1 MNQAKTVLLLTV
13 LTGILL
19 AVGWVFGGTT
29 GIIIAFA
36 FSLVM
41 NAGNYWFSNRL
52 ALAMAGARQ
61 VSEQEEPQLHRIVQD
76 VADMARL
83 PKPKVYVV
91 QNDSPNAFATGRN
104 PKHSAVAV
112 TTGIMRILDPDEMKA
127 VLSHELGHVRNRDIL
142 VSTIVATVAGAI
154 MLLAGIARWGLLF
167 GFGGFGGRRGNNA
180 SGIIGLA
187 LWLVIIV
194 LAPIAALLIRMAIS
208 RAREYGA
215 DETGA
220 EISGRPLALAS
231 ALRKLQAG
239 ANMRPMQ
246 VNESIA
252 HLYIVNPL
260 RSDFVGNLFSTHP
273 PIEDRVA
280 RLEKMA
286 HRMGMWG

>member
-1 MNQAKTVLLLTV
+1 MNQAKTVFLLVLLTGLLLG
-13 LTGILL
+13 L
-19 AVGWVFGGTT
+19 GWAFGGTT

-41 NAGNYWFSNRL
+41 NLGTYWFSDRL
-52 ALAMAGARQ
+52 ALRMAGAHE
-61 VSEQEEPQLHRIVQD
+61 VSERDQPQLHRTVQE

-104 PKHSAVAV
+104 PKHSVVAV
-112 TTGIMRILDPDEMKA
+112 TTGIMRILDPEELKA
-127 VLSHELGHVRNRDIL
+127 VIAHEMGHVRNRDIL

-154 MLLAGIARWGLLF
+154 MFLASIARWGLF
-167 GFGGFGGRRGNNA
+167 FGFGGRRDNNA
-180 SGIIGLA
+180 GAIGLV
-187 LWLVIIV
+187 LWLVIII
-194 LAPIAALLIRMAIS
+194 LAPIAAMLIRMAVS

-215 DETGA
+215 DEAGA

-231 ALRKLQAG
+231 ALRKLQMG

-246 VNESIA
+246 VNESTA
-252 HLYIVNPL
+252 HLFIVNPL

-273 PIEDRVA
+273 PVEDRIA

-286 HRMGMWG
+286 QRMGVWG

>member
-1 MNQAKTVLLLTV
+1 MNQAKTVFLLVLLTGLLLV
-13 LTGILL
+13 L
-19 AVGWVFGGTT
+19 GWAFGGTI

-36 FSLVM
+36 FSLAM
-41 NAGNYWFSNRL
+41 NVGTYWFSDRL
-52 ALAMAGARQ
+52 ALRMAGAHQ
-61 VSEQEEPQLHRIVQD
+61 VSEQDQPQLHRMVQE

-104 PKHSAVAV
+104 PKHSVVAV
-112 TTGIMRILDPDEMKA
+112 TTGIMRILDPEELKA
-127 VLSHELGHVRNRDIL
+127 VIAHEIGHVRNRDIL

-154 MLLAGIARWGLLF
+154 MFLASIARWGLLF
-167 GFGGFGGRRGNNA
+167 GFGGRRDSNSGAFG
-180 SGIIGLA
+180 LV
-187 LWLVIIV
+187 LWLVIII
-194 LAPIAALLIRMAIS
+194 LAPIAAMLIRMAVS

-231 ALRKLQAG
+231 ALRKIQMG
-239 ANMRPMQ
+239 ASMRPMQ
-246 VNESIA
+246 VNESTA

-273 PIEDRVA
+273 PVEDRIA

-286 HRMGMWG
+286 QRMGVWG

>member
-1 MNQAKTVLLLTV
+1 MNQAKTVFLLVLLTGLLLV
-13 LTGILL
+13 L
-19 AVGWVFGGTT
+19 GWAFGGTI

-36 FSLVM
+36 FSLAM
-41 NAGNYWFSNRL
+41 NVGTYWFSDRL
-52 ALAMAGARQ
+52 ALRMAGAHQ
-61 VSEQEEPQLHRIVQD
+61 VSEQDQPQLHRMVQE

-104 PKHSAVAV
+104 PKHSVVAV
-112 TTGIMRILDPDEMKA
+112 TTGIMRILDPEELKA
-127 VLSHELGHVRNRDIL
+127 VIAHEIGHVRNRDIL

-154 MLLAGIARWGLLF
+154 MFLASIARWGLLF
-167 GFGGFGGRRGNNA
+167 GFGGRRDSNSGAFG
-180 SGIIGLA
+180 LV
-187 LWLVIIV
+187 LWLVIII
-194 LAPIAALLIRMAIS
+194 LAPIAAMLIRMAVS

-231 ALRKLQAG
+231 ALRKIQMG

-273 PIEDRVA
+273 PVEDRIA

-286 HRMGMWG
+286 QRMGVWG

>member
-1 MNQAKTVLLLTV
+1 MNQAKTVFLLVLLTGLLLV
-13 LTGILL
+13 L
-19 AVGWVFGGTT
+19 GWAFGGTI
-29 GIIIAFA
+29 GIIMAFA
-36 FSLVM
+36 FSLAM
-41 NAGNYWFSNRL
+41 NVGTYWFSDRL
-52 ALAMAGARQ
+52 ALRMAGAHQ
-61 VSEQEEPQLHRIVQD
+61 VSEQDQPQLHRMVQE

-104 PKHSAVAV
+104 PKHSVVAV
-112 TTGIMRILDPDEMKA
+112 TTGIMRILDPEELKA
-127 VLSHELGHVRNRDIL
+127 VIAHEIGHVRNRDIL

-154 MLLAGIARWGLLF
+154 MFLASIARWGLLF
-167 GFGGFGGRRGNNA
+167 GFGGRRDSNSGAFG
-180 SGIIGLA
+180 LV
-187 LWLVIIV
+187 LWLVIII
-194 LAPIAALLIRMAIS
+194 LAPIAAMLIRMAVS

-231 ALRKLQAG
+231 ALRKIQMG
-239 ANMRPMQ
+239 ASMRPMQ
-246 VNESIA
+246 VNESTA

-273 PIEDRVA
+273 PVEDRIA

-286 HRMGMWG
+286 QRMGVWG

>member
-1 MNQAKTVLLLTV
+1 MNQAKTVFLLVLLTGLLLG
-13 LTGILL
+13 L
-19 AVGWVFGGTT
+19 GWAFGGTT
-29 GIIIAFA
+29 GIIIAFG
-36 FSLVM
+36 FSLAM
-41 NAGNYWFSNRL
+41 NAWTYWFSDRL
-52 ALAMAGARQ
+52 ALAMSGAHQ
-61 VSEQEEPQLHRIVQD
+61 VSEQDEPDLHRVVQE

-83 PKPKVYVV
+83 PKPKVYVI

-112 TTGIMRILDPDEMKA
+112 TTGIRRILDREELKA
-127 VLSHELGHVRNRDIL
+127 VLSHEMGHVRNRDIL
-142 VSTIVATVAGAI
+142 VSTIVATVAGAV
-154 MLLAGIARWGLLF
+154 MFLASIARWGLF
-167 GFGGFGGRRGNNA
+167 FGFGGRRGNNGGGA
-180 SGIIGLA
+180 IALV
-187 LWLVIIV
+187 LWLVIII

-220 EISGRPLALAS
+220 EISGRPMALAS
-231 ALRKLQAG
+231 ALRKLQMG

-246 VNESIA
+246 VNESTA

-273 PIEDRVA
+273 PVEDRIA

-286 HRMGMWG
+286 QRMGVWG

>member
-1 MNQAKTVLLLTV
+1 MNQAKTVFLIVLLTGLLLG
-13 LTGILL
+13 L
-19 AVGWVFGGTT
+19 GWAFGGAT

-41 NAGNYWFSNRL
+41 NLGTYWFSDRL
-52 ALAMAGARQ
+52 ALRMAGAHE
-61 VSEQEEPQLHRIVQD
+61 VSEQDEPQLHRTVQE

-83 PKPKVYVV
+83 PKPKVYVI

-112 TTGIMRILDPDEMKA
+112 TTGIMRILDREELKA
-127 VLSHELGHVRNRDIL
+127 VMAHELGHVRNRDIL

-154 MLLAGIARWGLLF
+154 MFLASIARWGLF
-167 GFGGFGGRRGNNA
+167 FGFGGRRDN
-180 SGIIGLA
+180 SGGGAIALV
-187 LWLVIIV
+187 LWLVIII

-215 DETGA
+215 DEAGA

-231 ALRKLQAG
+231 ALRKLQMG

-246 VNESIA
+246 VNESTA

-273 PIEDRVA
+273 PVEDRIA

-286 HRMGMWG
+286 QRMGVWG

>member
-1 MNQAKTVLLLTV
+1 MNQAKTVFLLVLLTGLLLG
-13 LTGILL
+13 L
-19 AVGWVFGGTT
+19 GWAFGGIT

-36 FSLVM
+36 FSLAM
-41 NAGNYWFSNRL
+41 NVWTYWFSDRL
-52 ALAMAGARQ
+52 ALRMAGAHQ
-61 VSEQEEPQLHRIVQD
+61 VSEQDEPQLHRTVQE

-83 PKPKVYVV
+83 PKPKVYVI

-112 TTGIMRILDPDEMKA
+112 TTGIRRILDQEELKA
-127 VLSHELGHVRNRDIL
+127 VMAHELGHVRNRDIL
-142 VSTIVATVAGAI
+142 VSTIVATVAGAV
-154 MLLAGIARWGLLF
+154 MFLASIARWGLF
-167 GFGGFGGRRGNNA
+167 FGFGGRRDNNGGGA
-180 SGIIGLA
+180 IALV
-187 LWLVIIV
+187 LWLVIII

-231 ALRKLQAG
+231 ALRKLQMG

-246 VNESIA
+246 VNESTA

-273 PIEDRVA
+273 PVEDRIA

-286 HRMGMWG
+286 QRMGVWG

>member
-1 MNQAKTVLLLTV
+1 MNQAKTVFLLVLLTGLLLV
-13 LTGILL
+13 L
-19 AVGWVFGGTT
+19 GWAFGGTI

-36 FSLVM
+36 FSLAM
-41 NAGNYWFSNRL
+41 NVGTYWFSDRL
-52 ALAMAGARQ
+52 ALRMAGAHQ
-61 VSEQEEPQLHRIVQD
+61 VSEQDQPQLHRMVQE

-104 PKHSAVAV
+104 PKHAVVAV
-112 TTGIMRILDPDEMKA
+112 TTGIMHILDPEELKA
-127 VLSHELGHVRNRDIL
+127 VIAHEIGHVRNRDIL

-154 MLLAGIARWGLLF
+154 MFLASIARWGLLF
-167 GFGGFGGRRGNNA
+167 GFGGRRDSNSGAFG
-180 SGIIGLA
+180 LV
-187 LWLVIIV
+187 LWLVIII
-194 LAPIAALLIRMAIS
+194 LAPIAAMLIRMAVS

-231 ALRKLQAG
+231 ALRKIQMG

-273 PIEDRVA
+273 PVEDRIA

-286 HRMGMWG
+286 QRMGVWG

>member
-1 MNQAKTVLLLTV
+1 MNQAKTVFLLVLLTGLLLG
-13 LTGILL
+13 L
-19 AVGWVFGGTT
+19 GWAFGGTT
-29 GIIIAFA
+29 GIIIAFG
-36 FSLVM
+36 FSLAM
-41 NAGNYWFSNRL
+41 NLWTYWFSDRL
-52 ALAMAGARQ
+52 ALAMAGAHQ
-61 VSEQEEPQLHRIVQD
+61 VSEQDEPQLHRTVQE

-83 PKPKVYVV
+83 PKPKVYVI

-112 TTGIMRILDPDEMKA
+112 TTGIMRILDREELKA
-127 VLSHELGHVRNRDIL
+127 VMAHELGHVRNRDIL

-154 MLLAGIARWGLLF
+154 MFLASIARWGLF
-167 GFGGFGGRRGNNA
+167 FGFGGRRDNNGGGA
-180 SGIIGLA
+180 IALV
-187 LWLVIIV
+187 LWLVIII

-231 ALRKLQAG
+231 ALRKLQMG

-246 VNESIA
+246 VNESTA

-273 PIEDRVA
+273 PIEDRIA

-286 HRMGMWG
+286 QRMGVWG

>member
-1 MNQAKTVLLLTV
+1 MNQAKTVFLLVLLT
-13 LTGILL
+13 GLL
-19 AVGWVFGGTT
+19 MGLGWAFGGMT
-29 GIIIAFA
+29 GVIIAFA
-36 FSLVM
+36 FSLAM
-41 NAGNYWFSNRL
+41 NGWTYWFSDKM
-52 ALAMAGARQ
+52 ALAMSGAHQ
-61 VSEQEEPQLHRIVQD
+61 VSEQDDPELHRVVQE

-83 PKPKVYVV
+83 PKPRVYVI

-112 TTGIMRILDPDEMKA
+112 TTGIRRILDREELKA
-127 VLSHELGHVRNRDIL
+127 VLSHEMGHVRNRDIL
-142 VSTIVATVAGAI
+142 VSTIVATVAGAV
-154 MLLAGIARWGLLF
+154 MLLASIARWGLF
-167 GFGGFGGRRGNNA
+167 FGFGGRRDNNGGGA
-180 SGIIGLA
+180 IALV
-187 LWLVIIV
+187 LWLVIII

-220 EISGRPLALAS
+220 EISGRPMALAS
-231 ALRKLQAG
+231 ALRKLQMG

-246 VNESIA
+246 VNESTA

-273 PIEDRVA
+273 PIEDRIA

-286 HRMGMWG
+286 QRMGVWG

>member
-1 MNQAKTVLLLTV
+1 MNQAKTVLLLTL
-13 LTGILL
+13 LTALL
-19 AVGWVFGGTT
+19 LGLGWAFGGTM

-36 FSLVM
+36 FSLAM
-41 NAGNYWFSNRL
+41 NLRTYWFSDRL
-52 ALAMAGARQ
+52 ALAMAGAHQ
-61 VSEQEEPQLHRIVQD
+61 VSEQDEPDLHRMVQE

-112 TTGIMRILDPDEMKA
+112 TTGIMRILDREELKA
-127 VLSHELGHVRNRDIL
+127 VMAHELGHVRNRDIL

-154 MLLAGIARWGLLF
+154 MFLASIARWGLLF
-167 GFGGFGGRRGNNA
+167 GFGGRRDNNGGGA
-180 SGIIGLA
+180 ISLV
-187 LWLVIIV
+187 LWLVIII
-194 LAPIAALLIRMAIS
+194 LAPIAAMLIRMAIS

-231 ALRKLQAG
+231 ALRKLQMG

-273 PIEDRVA
+273 PIEDRIA

-286 HRMGMWG
+286 QRMGVWG

>member
-1 MNQAKTVLLLTV
+1 MNQAKTVFLLVLLTGLLLV
-13 LTGILL
+13 L
-19 AVGWVFGGTT
+19 GWAFGGTI
-29 GIIIAFA
+29 GIIMAFA
-36 FSLVM
+36 FSLAM
-41 NAGNYWFSNRL
+41 NVGTYWFSDRL
-52 ALAMAGARQ
+52 ALRMAGAHQ
-61 VSEQEEPQLHRIVQD
+61 VSEQDQPQLHRMVQE

-104 PKHSAVAV
+104 PKHAVVAV
-112 TTGIMRILDPDEMKA
+112 TTGIMSILDPEELKA
-127 VLSHELGHVRNRDIL
+127 VIAHEIGHVRNRDIL

-154 MLLAGIARWGLLF
+154 MFLASIARWGLLF
-167 GFGGFGGRRGNNA
+167 GFGGRRDSNSGAFG
-180 SGIIGLA
+180 LV
-187 LWLVIIV
+187 LWLVIII
-194 LAPIAALLIRMAIS
+194 LAPIAAMLIRMAVS

-231 ALRKLQAG
+231 ALRKIQMG
-239 ANMRPMQ
+239 ASMRPMQ
-246 VNESIA
+246 VNESTA

-273 PIEDRVA
+273 PVEDRIA

-286 HRMGMWG
+286 QRMGVWG

>member
-1 MNQAKTVLLLTV
+1 MNQAKTVLLLTL
-13 LTGILL
+13 LTGLLL
-19 AVGWVFGGTT
+19 AIGWAFGGTT

-36 FSLVM
+36 FSLAM
-41 NAGNYWFSNRL
+41 NLWTYWFSDRL

-61 VSEQEEPQLHRIVQD
+61 VSEQDEPHLHRMVQE

-83 PKPKVYVV
+83 PKPKVYVI

-112 TTGIMRILDPDEMKA
+112 TTGIMRILDQEELKA
-127 VLSHELGHVRNRDIL
+127 VMAHELGHVRNRDIL

-154 MLLAGIARWGLLF
+154 MFLASIARWGLF
-167 GFGGFGGRRGNNA
+167 FGFGGRRGNNGGGA
-180 SGIIGLA
+180 ISLV
-187 LWLVIIV
+187 LWLVIII
-194 LAPIAALLIRMAIS
+194 LAPIAAMLIRLAIS

-231 ALRKLQAG
+231 ALRKLQMG

-273 PIEDRVA
+273 PIEDRIA

-286 HRMGMWG
+286 QRMGVWG

>member
-1 MNQAKTVLLLTV
+1 MNQAKTVFLLVL

-19 AVGWVFGGTT
+19 GLGWAFGGTT

-36 FSLVM
+36 FSLAM
-41 NAGNYWFSNRL
+41 NVWAYWFSDKL
-52 ALAMAGARQ
+52 ALAMAGAHQ
-61 VSEQEEPQLHRIVQD
+61 VSEQDDPELHRIVQE

-104 PKHSAVAV
+104 PKHSVVAV
-112 TTGIMRILDPDEMKA
+112 TTGIRRILDREELKA
-127 VLSHELGHVRNRDIL
+127 VLSHEMGHVRNRDIL
-142 VSTIVATVAGAI
+142 VSTIVATVAGAV
-154 MLLAGIARWGLLF
+154 MLLASIARWGLFF
-167 GFGGFGGRRGNNA
+167 GFGRRNNNGGA
-180 SGIIGLA
+180 IALV
-187 LWLVIIV
+187 LWLVIII

-208 RAREYGA
+208 RSREYGA
-215 DETGA
+215 DEAGA

-231 ALRKLQAG
+231 ALRKLQMG

-246 VNESIA
+246 VNESTA

-273 PIEDRVA
+273 PTEDRIA
-280 RLEKMA
+280 RLERMA
-286 HRMGMWG
+286 QRMGVWG

>member
-1 MNQAKTVLLLTV
+1 MNQAKTVFLLVLLTGLLLV
-13 LTGILL
+13 L
-19 AVGWVFGGTT
+19 GWAFGGTI

-36 FSLVM
+36 FSLAM
-41 NAGNYWFSNRL
+41 NIGTYWFSDRL
-52 ALAMAGARQ
+52 ALRMAGAHQ
-61 VSEQEEPQLHRIVQD
+61 VSEQDQPQLHRMVQE

-104 PKHSAVAV
+104 PKHSVVAV
-112 TTGIMRILDPDEMKA
+112 TTGIMRILDPEELKA
-127 VLSHELGHVRNRDIL
+127 VIAHEIGHVRNRDIL

-154 MLLAGIARWGLLF
+154 MFLASIARWGLLF
-167 GFGGFGGRRGNNA
+167 GFGGRRDSNSGAFG
-180 SGIIGLA
+180 LV
-187 LWLVIIV
+187 LWLVIII
-194 LAPIAALLIRMAIS
+194 LAPIAAMLIRMAVS

-220 EISGRPLALAS
+220 EISGRPMALAS
-231 ALRKLQAG
+231 ALRKIQMG

-273 PIEDRVA
+273 PVEDRIA

-286 HRMGMWG
+286 QRMGVWG

>member
-1 MNQAKTVLLLTV
+1 MNQAKTVFLLVLLTGLLLV
-13 LTGILL
+13 L
-19 AVGWVFGGTT
+19 GWAFGGTI

-36 FSLVM
+36 FSLAM
-41 NAGNYWFSNRL
+41 NIGTYWFSDRL
-52 ALAMAGARQ
+52 ALRMAGAHQ
-61 VSEQEEPQLHRIVQD
+61 VSEQDQPQLHRMVQE

-104 PKHSAVAV
+104 PKHAVVAV
-112 TTGIMRILDPDEMKA
+112 TTGIMHILDPEELKA
-127 VLSHELGHVRNRDIL
+127 VIAHEIGHVRNRDIL

-154 MLLAGIARWGLLF
+154 MFLASIARWGLLF
-167 GFGGFGGRRGNNA
+167 GFGGRRDSNSGAFG
-180 SGIIGLA
+180 LV
-187 LWLVIIV
+187 LWLVIII
-194 LAPIAALLIRMAIS
+194 LAPIAAMLIRMAVS

-220 EISGRPLALAS
+220 EISGRPMALAS
-231 ALRKLQAG
+231 ALRKIQMG

-246 VNESIA
+246 VNESTA

-273 PIEDRVA
+273 PVEDRIA

-286 HRMGMWG
+286 QRMGVWG

>member
-1 MNQAKTVLLLTV
+1 
-13 LTGILL
+13 
-19 AVGWVFGGTT
+19 
-29 GIIIAFA
+29 
-36 FSLVM
+36 
-41 NAGNYWFSNRL
+41 
-52 ALAMAGARQ
+52 
-61 VSEQEEPQLHRIVQD
+61 
-76 VADMARL
+76 MARL

-112 TTGIMRILDPDEMKA
+112 TTGIMRILDREELKA

-154 MLLAGIARWGLLF
+154 MFLASIARWGLF
-167 GFGGFGGRRGNNA
+167 FGFGGRRDNNGGGA
-180 SGIIGLA
+180 ISLV

-194 LAPIAALLIRMAIS
+194 LAPIAAMLIRMAIS

-231 ALRKLQAG
+231 ALRKLQMG

-273 PIEDRVA
+273 PIEDRIA

-286 HRMGMWG
+286 QRMGVWG